1 MNSWQAE
8 WNAYYTLVRREVRR
22 FIRIW
27 LQTLLPPAITM
38 TLYFVIFGRLIG
50 SRIGEMG
57 GYTYI
62 QFVVPGLIMMA
73 VVTNSFA
80 NVVSSFFGAKFQRF
94 IEEIQVSPVSN
105 HTILLGFVTGGVI
118 RGLLVGAIVTVVAL
132 FFTDLPMHNPLVTL
146 SILVLTALLFSLGG
160 FINAVFANNFDD
172 ISIVPTF
179 VLAPLTYLGGVFYS
193 IDLLSEFWA
202 GVSKLNPMLYIVN
215 AFRYGILG
223 HSDVDVGVAFVM
235 VGLFTVAAYAYSM
248 YLLITGKRLR
258 Q

>member
-1 MNSWQAE
+1 M
-8 WNAYYTLVRREVRR
+8 
-22 FIRIW
+22 
-27 LQTLLPPAITM
+27 
-38 TLYFVIFGRLIG
+38 
-50 SRIGEMG
+50 
-57 GYTYI
+57 
-62 QFVVPGLIMMA
+62 
-73 VVTNSFA
+73 
-80 NVVSSFFGAKFQRF
+80 
-94 IEEIQVSPVSN
+94 SPVSN